1 MVISNISWYFLSYSE
16 YFMIISNISWY
27 FCLILN
33 IHGGL
38 DGDHWLLDKIPSL
51 RQRNGQVATLWPAAR
66 WNTATNISPDPRYK
80 PQRSPNQVFTALPN
94 TKIPHFSAAADGILS
109 RGFMCADTRK
119 HQKTPEGGPEK
130 TLANASSQIGKCI
143 WTFLKISGWTKKRN
157 PVCDGGGAGLPKI
170 PSSRFWRQIPL
181 DCGPINS
188 SSDGKNLDPIRSG
201 WDGLGQDGTIP
212 AKQTH
217 GLSGATHG
225 KGRKTL
231 WSGKV

>member
-1 MVISNISWYFLSYSE
+1 MILFVLFWISTGVLTVTGGCWIKFQVWGNETGKWPPCGLLRGEILPQISARTPDT
-16 YFMIISNISWY
+16 N
-27 FCLILN
+27 
-33 IHGGL
+33 HK
-38 DGDHWLLDKIPSL
+38 DHQIKYLPPQKFH
-51 RQRNGQVATLWPAAR
+51 
-66 WNTATNISPDPRYK
+66 ISPATR
-80 PQRSPNQVFTALPN
+80 
-94 TKIPHFSAAADGILS
+94 GILP
-109 RGFMCADTRK
+109 RRFMCADTRK

-130 TLANASSQIGKCI
+130 TLANASSQIGKRI
-143 WTFLKISGWTKKRN
+143 WTFLKISSWTKKRN

>member
-1 MVISNISWYFLSYSE
+1 MSPSFPHIEHHMLDYFKYFLIL
-16 YFMIISNISWY
+16 FVLFWISTGV
-27 FCLILN
+27 LTVT
-33 IHGGL
+33 GGCWIKFQVW
-38 DGDHWLLDKIPSL
+38 GN
-51 RQRNGQVATLWPAAR
+51 QRNGQVATLWPAAR

-80 PQRSPNQVFTALPN
+80 PQRSPNQVFTAPHN
-94 TKIPHFSAAADGILS
+94 PKFPHFSAAADGILS
-109 RGFMCADTRK
+109 RRFMCADTRK

-143 WTFLKISGWTKKRN
+143 WTFFKISGWTKKRN
-157 PVCDGGGAGLPKI
+157 PVCDGGGGAGLPKI

-225 KGRKTL
+225 RGRKTL